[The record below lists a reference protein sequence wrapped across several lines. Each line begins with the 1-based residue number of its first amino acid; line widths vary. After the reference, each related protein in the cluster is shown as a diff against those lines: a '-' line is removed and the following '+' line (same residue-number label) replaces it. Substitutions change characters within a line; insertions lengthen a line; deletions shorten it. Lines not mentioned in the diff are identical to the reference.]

1 MRLLLPLFGIAVLAA
16 AASTAHAVSNAS
28 GLIVPVQ
35 QGAPANQGPTPPK
48 GPLNT
53 LADIGNAL
61 RGCWQWPPLEQIK
74 SGMELTIQVSFKR
87 DGQIFGARIT
97 HQSRAVGDDERAL
110 YHRAMAEALALCS
123 PLPVSQSLGNAI
135 AGRPFTFRIID
146 DRKQR
151 KV

>member
-1 MRLLLPLFGIAVLAA
+1 MRLLVPLFGIAMAA
-16 AASTAHAVSNAS
+16 AAANAHAVPNAF
-28 GLIVPVQ
+28 GMAVLIQ
-35 QGAPANQGPTPPK
+35 QRATENEGPTPPK

-61 RGCWQWPPLEQIK
+61 RGCWKWPPLEQIQ
-74 SGMELTIQVSFKR
+74 SGMQLTIQVSFKR

-97 HQSRAVGDDERAL
+97 HQSRAVAAEERAL

-123 PLPVSQSLGNAI
+123 PLPVSESLGNAI